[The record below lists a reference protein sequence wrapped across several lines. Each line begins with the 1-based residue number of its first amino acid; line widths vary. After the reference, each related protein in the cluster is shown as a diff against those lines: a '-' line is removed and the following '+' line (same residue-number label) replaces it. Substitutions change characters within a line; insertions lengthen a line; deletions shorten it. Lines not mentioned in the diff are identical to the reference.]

1 MRARLLFIVAA
12 ILVVAGF
19 AALNW
24 PEFTRSTPLNFGILS
39 TTLPVGMVMLTLL
52 GIILAAFLIS
62 SATQESRHLLEH
74 RRHTR
79 ALQAQRDLA
88 EKAEASRFT
97 DLRQHLDT
105 HLTETRQ
112 RTTIAATEFEKAVLQ
127 SQRELRAQLEQMNHA
142 LLARIGELE
151 ARIPGPRGERVEH
164 VERVEVVD
172 PKPAAPDAPPRDRVR
187 L

>member
-1 MRARLLFIVAA
+1 MRARLIFIVVA

-24 PEFTRSTPLNFGILS
+24 AEFTRPTPLSFGVLS
-39 TTLPVGMVMLTLL
+39 ATVPLGTVMLTFMA
-52 GIILAAFLIS
+52 IILAVFLIS

-112 RTTIAATEFEKAVLQ
+112 RTAIASTEFEKTVMQ
-127 SQRELRAQLEQMNHA
+127 SQRELRAQLEQMNQA
-142 LLARIGELE
+142 LLARISELE
-151 ARIPGPRGERVEH
+151 SRLGPRAERVEH
-164 VERVEVVD
+164 VERVERVD
-172 PKPAAPDAPPRDRVR
+172 EKPAAANEPPRDRVR